1 MLVISYFRKPINS
14 PLRLSPARVPQNS
27 YITMFLVLILCNDL
41 LEGLTAF
48 YEVDVWVHI
57 KDHRK
62 KRSLLSKN
70 VLSVRKRITELL
82 WHTACSGIINVSLF
96 FSHVVSFILQSRLES
111 CTN

>member
-82 WHTACSGIINVSLF
+82 WHVQGSSMYLCSFLMSLASF
-96 FSHVVSFILQSRLES
+96 FNLD
-111 CTN
+111 